1 MKSNPRPEQAP
12 KKSPPRIEILQPG
25 AEQDPQQGKPAPADD
40 DRIATKIN
48 RIWPQ
53 VLTSVRKE
61 QPNLYGL
68 LNSCQSRH
76 STGSVLILGFASD
89 ILKNQMA
96 KRENTEFVQRVVSAI
111 VGTPIE
117 VRSTIT
123 SAKNTDI
130 PSEVDDDG
138 MVASALRDMGGEIV
152 DIQ

>member
-1 MKSNPRPEQAP
+1 M
-12 KKSPPRIEILQPG
+12 
-25 AEQDPQQGKPAPADD
+25 
-40 DRIATKIN
+40 
-48 RIWPQ
+48 
-53 VLTSVRKE
+53 
-61 QPNLYGL
+61 
-68 LNSCQSRH
+68 
-76 STGSVLILGFASD
+76 LGFASD

-96 KRENTEFVQRVVSAI
+96 KRENIELVERVISGI

-117 VRSTIT
+117 VRCTIT

>member
-1 MKSNPRPEQAP
+1 M
-12 KKSPPRIEILQPG
+12 
-25 AEQDPQQGKPAPADD
+25 
-40 DRIATKIN
+40 
-48 RIWPQ
+48 
-53 VLTSVRKE
+53 VRKE

-76 STGSVLILGFASD
+76 STGSVLVLGFSSD

-96 KRENTEFVQRVVSAI
+96 KTENTEIVERVVSEI
-111 VGTPIE
+111 VGTQIE

-130 PSEVDDDG
+130 PSEVDGDG